1 VTLTTQ
7 TAFTTTAVSAI
18 PLASTAIPSAA
29 ITAAAISITASA
41 IATPTVSP
49 TSIPTATIATA
60 PDGSMHALPVLSLQ
74 AEREQLLETLHA
86 AEREMSVRFETATTD
101 ALRAVM
107 TMGTGILHW
116 SGHGEEGSIAFEDG
130 SGATHSL
137 SPQSLA
143 DTCLAVRTEY
153 VPTGLRVRVPLA
165 ADGEAWHATQRGV
178 ASMTTRRGILHVH
191 SMRRGVWHA
200 TQRGNLPMY

>member
-1 VTLTTQ
+1 VQQPRVDGFEYLYLECALQ
-7 TAFTTTAVSAI
+7 SIDIKQRAACYAVRIGHRPAF
-18 PLASTAIPSAA
+18 
-29 ITAAAISITASA
+29 
-41 IATPTVSP
+41 
-49 TSIPTATIATA
+49 ATA